1 MINKIKILFL
11 AVCSLVF
18 LNSYVFGLSIS
29 PPKAASQSL
38 LQEDSTIESENL
50 VNSFNMFSGNED
62 IRMLFPNHPLNETHY
77 FSSGEET
84 HVLTLSYLDDTVY
97 ILSIDKK
104 NEDDCDFDDED
115 DCDLE
120 DEDDVADDL
129 IISGYQAK
137 HMRTTLDGVASE
149 EFLYGWA
156 GKAFADQL
164 INKGTTLEL
173 HVFGLESTDHIILL
187 VVCGPDDQ
195 TLEAKALKY
204 AKSLEI
210 ESY

>member
-1 MINKIKILFL
+1 MRNKIKILSL
-11 AVCSLVF
+11 TVCSLVF

-29 PPKAASQSL
+29 PPEAASQSL
-38 LQEDSTIESENL
+38 LQGDGTIKSENL

-62 IRMLFPNHPLNETHY
+62 IRMLLPNHPLNETHY
-77 FSSGEET
+77 LSSDEET
-84 HVLTLSYLDDTVY
+84 HVITLSYQDDTVY
-97 ILSIDKK
+97 IMSIDKK
-104 NEDDCDFDDED
+104 FEDEDDCDF
-115 DCDLE
+115 E
-120 DEDDVADDL
+120 DEDDIADNL

-137 HMRTTLDGVASE
+137 HTRTTLDGVAAE

-156 GKAFADQL
+156 GKTFADQL

-187 VVCGPDDQ
+187 VVCGPNDQ
-195 TLEAKALKY
+195 TLESKALKY

-210 ESY
+210 KSY